1 MNWLL
6 FFLFFP
12 VSLGANPARRIVVHK
27 DEVIAVKTALGIA
40 TIIQVPDQPSS
51 VVLGDSAAFKVE
63 YLNQAITIKP
73 LHGGA
78 TSNLY
83 IHTEYD
89 RYSVKLVTG
98 MQASAD
104 YVVYLTPF
112 QPPKPKSEAL
122 EVGLPWKIVGSRRDS
137 EFGSIT
143 LSRIAKTKTSILLE
157 LEIVPN
163 RNGRI
168 DPGLFWLL
176 QGKAN
181 KPIENLLISSLESKK
196 GQSITA
202 TLVLRKSDLKSG
214 APGQIDV
221 RLKDPVSFSLTKEML
236 WKN

>member
-27 DEVIAVKTALGIA
+27 DEVIPVKTALGIA

-51 VVLGDSAAFKVE
+51 VVLGDSAAFKIE

-98 MQASAD
+98 AQVSAD

-112 QPPKPKSEAL
+112 QTPKPKSEVL
-122 EVGLPWKIVGSRRDS
+122 EAGLPWKIIGKRRDS
-137 EFGSIT
+137 EFGSIMIA
-143 LSRIAKTKTSILLE
+143 RIAKTKTSILLE
-157 LEIVPN
+157 FEIVPN
-163 RNGRI
+163 RNSRI
-168 DPGLFWLL
+168 DPGSFWLL

-181 KPIENLLISSLESKK
+181 KPIENLLISSLEAKK
-196 GQSITA
+196 GKSVMA
-202 TLVLRKSDLKSG
+202 TIVVRKSDLKPD
-214 APGQIDV
+214 APAQIDV
-221 RLKDPVSFSLTKEML
+221 RLKDTVSFSLTKEML